1 MATHATIE
9 HAAAMAPMER
19 LLRDELCCD
28 WLVSVPW
35 VVGRLCVSGTV
46 TVCSWLVK
54 SCEDDCMCF
63 TVELPVCCD
72 VSLLVVLVTN
82 GSLDPLETVCGPS
95 FDVTVEEDVWVLADV
110 DDLPGETV
118 DDPVKRVNL
127 VVADSD
133 VEDKPVVNDGG
144 NVVRVVKTVGS
155 IVEVD

>member
-1 MATHATIE
+1 M
-9 HAAAMAPMER
+9 
-19 LLRDELCCD
+19 
-28 WLVSVPW
+28 
-35 VVGRLCVSGTV
+35 
-46 TVCSWLVK
+46 
-54 SCEDDCMCF
+54 
-63 TVELPVCCD
+63 ELPVCCD

-82 GSLDPLETVCGPS
+82 GSLDPLETVCGSS

-110 DDLPGETV
+110 DDLPVETV

-155 IVEVD
+155 TVEVD